1 METELIKNT
10 QTTTA
15 EDTAPDSYQHQEQ
28 QTREQLLSCIISLRT
43 RISGLERLE
52 REHEHVEQAL
62 ITSLRKWEETFNATR
77 DPIMLV
83 DKEFQIVQANHSAS
97 RFFGKPFDTLL
108 GQTTHKLLYETEL
121 PPDNCPLKIARQ
133 TNKHKETEL
142 YLSQKNIWVVASADP
157 VMDDDGNTAYFV
169 YILRD
174 ITYRK
179 KSEETLAK
187 LNHDLSK
194 TVRDLEASNQ
204 EHRSF
209 AHIIAHDLKSPLRG
223 IGTVADRLIRNYS
236 DKLDKEV
243 TDQLRLLIIRAGRM
257 SDFIDGIL
265 RYAEIG
271 YVCEERHNVD
281 VNALLTEIIG
291 EIVIPDNIEIVIEP
305 NMPVVLTE
313 QLRLKQVLQNLLSNA
328 VKYIDKPKGLIKIGC
343 TEENSFWKFSVA
355 DNGCGIKEKYF
366 EKIFEIFQTLVPR
379 DKKESTGIG
388 LTIVKKIVELYGGKV
403 WVTSKIGEGSTF
415 FFTLPKTINQGDE
428 KCHC

>member
-10 QTTTA
+10 QTIAA
-15 EDTAPDSYQHQEQ
+15 ENTAPDSYQHQEQ
-28 QTREQLLSCIISLRT
+28 QTREQLLSCIKSLRA
-43 RISGLERLE
+43 RIGGLERLE
-52 REHEHVEQAL
+52 SEHERVEQAL
-62 ITSLRKWEETFNATR
+62 VNALREWEETFNATR

-83 DKEFQIVQANHSAS
+83 DKEFRIVQANHSAS
-97 RFFGKPFDTLL
+97 RFFGKPLGTLL
-108 GQTTHKLLYETEL
+108 GQTTHGLLYETEL
-121 PPDNCPLKIARQ
+121 PPDNCPLKIAKQ
-133 TNKHKETEL
+133 TNKHEETEL
-142 YLSQKNIWVVASADP
+142 YLSQKDVWIVASADP
-157 VMDDDGNTAYFV
+157 VMDDDGDTAYFV

-194 TVRDLEASNQ
+194 TVRDLETSNQ

-223 IGTVADRLIRNYS
+223 IGTVADRLIRSYS
-236 DKLDKEV
+236 DKLDKEG
-243 TDQLRLLIIRAGRM
+243 TDQLRLLIIRARRM

-281 VNALLTEIIG
+281 VTALLTEIIG
-291 EIVIPDNIEIVIEP
+291 EIVIPDNIEVVIEP
-305 NMPVVLTE
+305 NMPIVLAE
-313 QLRLKQVLQNLLSNA
+313 RLRLKQVLQNLMSNA
-328 VKYIDKPKGLIKIGC
+328 VKYIDKPKGLIKIDC
-343 TEENSFWKFSVA
+343 TEENNFWKFSVA
-355 DNGCGIKEKYF
+355 DNGCGINEKYF

-379 DKKESTGIG
+379 DKTESTGIG
-388 LTIVKKIVELYGGKV
+388 LTIVKKVVELYGGKV
-403 WVTSKIGEGSTF
+403 WVTSKIGEGSVF